1 MVTVPYD
8 TYNRD
13 RRRLLA
19 EGNIVFLNDVDY
31 DTSKV
36 SRTEIS
42 QVGISHGSGTF
53 QQLA

>member
-1 MVTVPYD
+1 MIHIIEIEEDY
-8 TYNRD
+8 
-13 RRRLLA
+13 LA

-36 SRTEIS
+36 RTEIS